1 MMVKRMN
8 KHTSLLGKTLAIIY
22 PFILIIGFYVI
33 LNSVKSPGGGFQG
46 GGILSALYVIGY
58 MTKVQERSVKRLEM
72 MEKYILLLIVVL
84 LIGFMNF
91 GLNIKYSFL
100 NPYYL
105 VLANVFIGLEVF
117 LSFGIIFYR
126 FLYSEGNN
134 D

>member
-1 MMVKRMN
+1 MRN
-8 KHTSLLGKTLAIIY
+8 DTSLLGRTLAIIY

-33 LNSVKSPGGGFQG
+33 LNAVHSPGGGFQG

-58 MTKVQERSVKRLEM
+58 MTNVQERSVKKLEI
-72 MEKYILLLIVVL
+72 MEKYVLLMIFVL

-91 GLNIKYSFL
+91 GLNIRYPSL

-105 VLANVFIGLEVF
+105 VLANVLIGLEVF

-126 FLYSEGNN
+126 FLYSEVI
-134 D
+134 DD